1 MNRMMDTFYTW
12 SLLVLGILIAV
23 LLAIKAFMTIPES
36 SKKSLK
42 LVIVLII
49 ILSFIFAIL
58 KLFNGSENFT
68 QHDFDES
75 MRKVRD
81 EEREWLKQQLTKS
94 GVFDKFSEQDK
105 EDQRNAAES
114 FSKYAESALD
124 SGLVD
129 LGLQKFETALVH
141 FDYALT
147 AERNAVPLDSFKLAE
162 IHFDRGIAYGNL
174 NNYEEELASYDSA
187 LFYRRDHPVVW
198 YNRGIALFMLGNKK
212 KSIAS
217 YDSALTY
224 RRDYPDAWL
233 NRGFVQ
239 DRLGHYEEAIYSY
252 DSALFYR
259 HDYPDVWLYKG
270 IALTNF
276 EHYEQAVASY
286 DSALFYRRDYSE
298 AWNSRGYALGFLGLY
313 AEAIA
318 SCDSALK
325 YDPNMSS
332 AIKLKE
338 ELHRLNQN

>member
-1 MNRMMDTFYTW
+1 MKGMMDTFYT
-12 SLLVLGILIAV
+12 LLPWVLGAVFLLKFIKEIISPPEEGKKWPWLI
-23 LLAIKAFMTIPES
+23 S
-36 SKKSLK
+36 
-42 LVIVLII
+42 LII
-49 ILSFIFAIL
+49 AFLMCVVFIIKTTGDSKGL
-58 KLFNGSENFT
+58 TKE
-68 QHDFDES
+68 DVREVV
-75 MRKVRD
+75 REERD
-81 EEREWLKQQLTKS
+81 EEREWLLQQLTKS
-94 GVFDKFSEQDK
+94 GVFEKYSEQEK

-114 FSKYAESALD
+114 FSKHAESALD

-141 FDYALT
+141 FGYALT
-147 AERNAVPLDSFKLAE
+147 AERNTVPLDSFKLAE

-174 NNYEEELASYDSA
+174 NNYEEELESYDSA
-187 LFYRRDHPVVW
+187 LTYRRDHPVVW
-198 YNRGIALFMLGNKK
+198 YNRGIVLFMLGHKG
-212 KSIAS
+212 KSVAS

-233 NRGFVQ
+233 NRGFAQ
-239 DRLGHYEEAIYSY
+239 DKLGHYEEAISSY

-259 HDYPDVWLYKG
+259 HDYPDVWLHKG

-286 DSALFYRRDYSE
+286 DSALFYRRDYPA
-298 AWNSRGYALGFLGLY
+298 AWHSRGYALGFLGLY
-313 AEAIA
+313 EEAIA

-325 YDPNMSS
+325 YDPTMLS